1 MTESMKKRLGE
12 MLVDEGIIT
21 EEQLLEAMQEQKL
34 KGGRLEKI
42 LISQGYVTQD
52 VIMAFVGTQL
62 GIPHVSIADVGTI
75 PNDVVFA
82 VPESLALKYC
92 LLPIARKDTK
102 LTVAMA
108 DPLNVFAIDDVKMM
122 TGLEV
127 EPVIAAEN
135 EIKEAHAKYF
145 GAAAGGGETGGDMQE
160 IINSMGGGT
169 DGLEVL
175 EEENEE
181 TDISKLEAAGE
192 EAPVIRLVNLL
203 LTEAVRIGATDIH
216 IEPYEK
222 YLRCRYRV
230 DGMLHEIQAPPKHLA
245 AAITSRIKIMS
256 SLDISERRLP
266 QDGRVKIKV
275 LGKEVDLRV
284 SVLPI
289 QFGEK
294 IVMRVLDASTLSLDL
309 AKLGFEIEMLPK
321 IEKAILEPYGFI
333 LVTGPTSSGKS
344 TTLYS
349 ILQQLNHP
357 DVNISPAEEPVEYS
371 LHGINQVNTK
381 PAIGLTFAASL
392 RAFLRQDPDVILV
405 GEIRDKDTTEIAIN
419 AALTGHLV
427 LSTLHTNDAPS
438 TIIRMINLGVEPFLI
453 TSTVHCIISQRLM
466 RRVCSDCKQP
476 IEAMPE
482 IFEELKYKPAPGET
496 VTLYRGAGCPACSNT
511 GYKGRTAVYEIM
523 VPNDAIRNAV
533 LLRKSS
539 DDLKTLARQNGMQTM
554 FEAGVRKVMRGMTT
568 VEEMLRVVHADAEM
582 TVTST
587 SA

>member
-145 GAAAGGGETGGDMQE
+145 GAAAGGGEAGGDMQE

-169 DGLEVL
+169 DSLEVL
-175 EEENEE
+175 ADEEKEV
-181 TDISKLEAAGE
+181 DISKLEAAGE
-192 EAPVIRLVNLL
+192 EAPVIRLVNLV
-203 LTEAVRIGATDIH
+203 LTEAVRAGASDIH
-216 IEPYEK
+216 VEPYEK
-222 YLRCRYRV
+222 SLRCRYRI
-230 DGMLHEIQAPPKHLA
+230 DGVLHEVQSPPKQLS
-245 AAITSRIKIMS
+245 AAIASRIKIMS

-266 QDGRVKIKV
+266 QDGRIKIKV
-275 LGKEVDLRV
+275 LGKEIDLRV
-284 SVLPI
+284 SILPV
-289 QFGEK
+289 QYGEK
-294 IVMRVLDASTLSLDL
+294 IVMRILDSSSLNL
-309 AKLGFEIEMLPK
+309 EISKLGFEDEVLPK
-321 IEKAILEPYGFI
+321 IEKAITEPYG
-333 LVTGPTSSGKS
+333 LMLATGPTGSGKS

-349 ILQQLNHP
+349 ILHHINYS
-357 DVNISPAEEPVEYS
+357 DVNISTAEDPVEYN
-371 LHGINQVNTK
+371 LPGINQVNTK
-381 PAIGLTFAASL
+381 AAIGLTFAASL
-392 RAFLRQDPDVILV
+392 RAFLRQDPDIILV
-405 GEIRDKDTTEIAIN
+405 GEIRDKETAEIAIN

-427 LSTLHTNDAPS
+427 FSTLHTNDAPGAV
-438 TIIRMINLGVEPFLI
+438 TRMDNMGVEPFLI
-453 TSTVHCIISQRLM
+453 TSTVHCIIAQRLL
-466 RRVCSDCKQP
+466 RRICADCKEP
-476 IEAMPE
+476 FEPAPNIL
-482 IFEELKYKPAPGET
+482 EELKYKPASGET
-496 VTLYRGAGCPACSNT
+496 VTLYHGTGCTTCSNT
-511 GYKGRTAVYEIM
+511 GYKGRLAIHEVLIPDEEFRRAVVQRRSSAEIKKIARRGGM
-523 VPNDAIRNAV
+523 MT
-533 LLRKSS
+533 LR
-539 DDLKTLARQNGMQTM
+539 
-554 FEAGVRKVMRGMTT
+554 ECGVRKILKGQTT
-568 VEEMLRVVHADAEM
+568 VEELLRVAHADEQLD
-582 TVTST
+582 
-587 SA
+587 